1 MLEAPRRYGK
11 ISMFEFKILFR
22 LVDVA
27 FCSAS
32 PALLPSGLKRAEK
45 SIRIPLAAVQG
56 LEEPR
61 GDEGA

>member
-1 MLEAPRRYGK
+1 MRYGK

-27 FCSAS
+27 FC
-32 PALLPSGLKRAEK
+32 PAYPTFFPRGLKCAEK

-56 LEEPR
+56 LEEPM
-61 GDEGA
+61 GDEEA